1 MKFIKGVTFA
11 PFSKKGMFRGDQVRE
26 SFDRMIKGT
35 GADFVI
41 FVPNGLQ
48 DTPQSETISYVN
60 DDNVCDEEL
69 IDMIRYAH
77 SKGVRVALKPTANCK
92 NGTWRAHINF
102 FDEDV
107 PCEPKWSNWF
117 RSYTEFQCHY
127 AVIAQAENCEMLI
140 AGCEMV
146 QTERREAEWRRLIGD
161 IRAVYHGPVSYNTDK
176 YQEHNVKWWD
186 AVDVISSS
194 GYYPI
199 DDWENQLDR
208 IERVVKK
215 YQKPFFFAE
224 CGCMATRGSS
234 KVPNDWSL
242 SGPIASEEQAD
253 WYRAMFDACL
263 KRDWVQGFCLWSW
276 PARPQTVQ
284 EACTNRAY
292 EICHKPAEAYVK
304 KIYTNK

>member
-199 DDWENQLDR
+199 DDWERQLDR
-208 IERVVKK
+208 IEAVVKK

-242 SGPIASEEQAD
+242 SGPIALDEQAD

-276 PARPQTVQ
+276 PARPLTIQ